1 MAADAKVQKVEELAA
16 YSNHLGGFIESMSK
30 NFISFNNVM
39 MQKLEELRK
48 KLRKAEE
55 MCAEATTECSQCER
69 DLAYCSSDN
78 NEVKRNLK
86 IRLDYA
92 INKRLDAQQ
101 MRSLVSSQYNVAQGV
116 LRCMFPLALP
126 FFGIGMKT
134 DLLHRAPQN
143 SDLQLKR
150 TVKGSDGHTAVL
162 ESPRGD
168 GS

>member
-116 LRCMFPLALP
+116 LRCMLDDTQVIQKKLRDDIAK
-126 FFGIGMKT
+126 GRQ
-134 DLLHRAPQN
+134 LLKNASIQLEQYKDN
-143 SDLQLKR
+143 SKN
-150 TVKGSDGHTAVL
+150 V
-162 ESPRGD
+162 
-168 GS
+168 